1 MKKILLI
8 LIISSFTLLLLILSG
23 NLLVV
28 KSSSQQV
35 YHSLDEIPPKNIGL
49 VLGTSRYLQNGNRN
63 MFFYNRIFAAVE
75 LYKKGKI
82 KHILLS
88 GDNRTIYYNEP
99 RDMYNVLREM
109 GIPKNAITLDYA
121 GLRTL
126 DSVVRCKEI
135 FGQTSVTII
144 TQQFHAYRAAYIANA
159 HGLKANCYVADT
171 PGNVNTKKVIYREY
185 MARIKAIIDI
195 YLLNAKPKFLGD
207 KETIEIK

>member
-1 MKKILLI
+1 MKKILRI
-8 LIISSFTLLLLILSG
+8 LIIISSALLLLIISG

-28 KSSSQQV
+28 NSASKQV
-35 YHSLDEIPPKNIGL
+35 YNSLDEIPPKNIGL

-63 MFFYNRIFAAVE
+63 MYFYNRIFAAVD

-109 GIPKNAITLDYA
+109 GIPKDAITLDYA

-126 DSVVRCKEI
+126 DSVIRCKEI
-135 FGQTSVTII
+135 FGQTSITII
-144 TQQFHAYRAAYIANA
+144 TQKFHSYRAAYIANA
-159 HGLKANCYVADT
+159 HGLKANCYVADN
-171 PGNVNTKKVIYREY
+171 PDYSNTKKVVYREY
-185 MARIKAIIDI
+185 FARIKAIIDI
-195 YLLNAKPKFLGD
+195 NLLKAKPRFLGE
-207 KETIEIK
+207 KEFIDIR